1 MAKELT
7 EEVPA
12 AAELFKKAEEILG
25 YDLLD
30 VCVNGPAE
38 KLNSTA
44 VSQPAI
50 YVSSLAAIEKLRAQ
64 EGGQEVIDS
73 CNVAAGLSLG
83 EYTALTF
90 AGALT
95 FEDGLKLV
103 KVRGESMQAAA
114 DATPSGMASVIG
126 LDKDKVGELCAAA
139 NADVAEGE
147 GVEIANFLCPGNYA
161 VSGGIPG
168 IEAVE
173 AKAKPDFKARM
184 VVRLAVAGAFH
195 TRFMEPA
202 AAQLGEALAA
212 TTISEPKIPV
222 VSNVDVVPHSDADT
236 IRAILGKQ
244 LTGPVQWE
252 DTLNTLIEK
261 GTESAYEIGPGKVI
275 AGICKRVDKVFAK
288 KVTNIEA

>member
-1 MAKELT
+1 MAKELV

-12 AAELFKKAEEILG
+12 AAELFSKASEILG

-50 YVSSLAAIEKLRAQ
+50 YVSSLAAIEKLRMQ
-64 EGGQEVIDS
+64 EGGQDIIDS
-73 CNVAAGLSLG
+73 CDVAAGLSLG

-103 KVRGESMQAAA
+103 KIRGESMQAAA

-126 LDKDKVGELCAAA
+126 LDKETVGKLCDAA
-139 NADVAEGE
+139 NADVDESE
-147 GVEIANFLCPGNYA
+147 TVEIANYLCPGNYA
-161 VSGGIPG
+161 VSGGIAG
-168 IEAVE
+168 LEKVE
-173 AKAKPDFKARM
+173 EKAKPDFKARM

-202 AAQLGEALAA
+202 AEKLSEALAA
-212 TTISEPKIPV
+212 TEITSPRIPV
-222 VSNVDVVPHSDADT
+222 VSNVDVVPHSDPDT
-236 IRAILGKQ
+236 IRSILSKQ

-252 DTLNTLIEK
+252 DTLNTLISK
-261 GTESAYEIGPGKVI
+261 GTERSFEIGPGKVI
-275 AGICKRVDKVFAK
+275 AGIVKRIDKAAFKA
-288 KVTNIEA
+288 VTNVEA

>member
-173 AKAKPDFKARM
+173 AKAKPDGCAIVYRAGRAQQQTGAAAGHKSQPG
-184 VVRLAVAGAFH
+184 RLACYYCSHVALQNRREQHPSMRQLVASDTSDIPAF
-195 TRFMEPA
+195 
-202 AAQLGEALAA
+202 
-212 TTISEPKIPV
+212 
-222 VSNVDVVPHSDADT
+222 
-236 IRAILGKQ
+236 
-244 LTGPVQWE
+244 
-252 DTLNTLIEK
+252 
-261 GTESAYEIGPGKVI
+261 
-275 AGICKRVDKVFAK
+275 
-288 KVTNIEA
+288 